1 MNSGRDPTHRASI
14 ASKFKTTYSS
24 LGLSVDDV
32 AKLLHV
38 TPRTLHNWNSGRHDI
53 PFASFKLLRVLLRY
67 ELPHEDWEGWHFHR
81 GKLYTPEGHSIAAH
95 ESSWWSLM
103 LRRAEMCSSL
113 YARCNELEAQVRDGR
128 AEAMAVGHAP
138 ACPPTAA
145 LHAPTTTGG
154 RSPQATV
161 PNSFLEHI
169 STMRRVGDGGLRLS
183 AAKPIAKPVNIP
195 HRGNEGVA

>member
-14 ASKFKTTYSS
+14 ASKFKATYSS

-81 GKLYTPEGHSIAAH
+81 GKLYTPEGYSIAAH

-113 YARCNELEAQVRDGR
+113 YARCTELEAQARAGR
-128 AEAMAVGHAP
+128 PAAMAAGHAP

-145 LHAPTTTGG
+145 LDVPTTTGG
-154 RSPQATV
+154 RSPQATG

-169 STMRRVGDGGLRLS
+169 STMRRDADGGLRLS
-183 AAKPIAKPVNIP
+183 AAKTIAKPVNIP
-195 HRGNEGVA
+195 HRENEGVA